1 MHNLKIITQ
10 PRMRLS
16 KLSFKTYSK
25 IFTFLFQNISSQLAS
40 EMILRSTQ
48 LRREC
53 QKLRDK
59 GYSFGNLSQLTL
71 QHLIVNDEQKTI
83 YCFVPK
89 VACTNLKRVFLF
101 LTGRINVSSP
111 LNLTKKSVH
120 GAHVHTLLSS
130 FSSKEREYRLKNYT
144 KVVFVRE
151 PLIRLL
157 SAFRSKF
164 INTTIDYHFHKKFGR
179 NIAQM
184 FRQNS
189 SQSSFVYEND
199 VTFSEFVQFLIKF
212 NMSSETWN
220 QHWTPVYEL
229 CNPCHVQYDFIG
241 KFESIATDTRLLLKE
256 MAVEDQIP
264 SFPERENSN
273 KRSEETIESYYSTLQ
288 AKQLV
293 ALIKLYD
300 NDYKLFGYPMPVDL
314 FHVVNQ

>member
-1 MHNLKIITQ
+1 
-10 PRMRLS
+10 MRLS

-71 QHLIVNDEQKTI
+71 EHLIVNDEQKTI

-89 VACTNLKRVFLF
+89 VACTNLKRIFLF
-101 LTGRINVSSP
+101 LTGRINVSNP
-111 LNLTKKSVH
+111 LNLTKESVH
-120 GAHVHTLLSS
+120 GAHLHTLLSS

-164 INTTIDYHFHKKFGR
+164 INMANDRFQKKFGR

-212 NMSSETWN
+212 NMSSKTWD

-264 SFPERENSN
+264 SFPEREDSYQ
-273 KRSEETIESYYSTLQ
+273 RSEETIKSYYSTLQ

-293 ALIKLYD
+293 ALFKFYE